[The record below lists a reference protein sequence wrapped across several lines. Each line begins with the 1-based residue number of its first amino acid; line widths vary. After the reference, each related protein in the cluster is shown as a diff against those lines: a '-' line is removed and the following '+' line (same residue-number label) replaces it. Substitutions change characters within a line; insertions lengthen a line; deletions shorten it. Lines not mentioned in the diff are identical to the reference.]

1 MTIEIKSGQTH
12 IQSKAMVAW
21 MLPLYVS
28 TADNFAIKFNSLRVV
43 ELKCFRSLVLLEL
56 V

>member
-1 MTIEIKSGQTH
+1 
-12 IQSKAMVAW
+12 

-28 TADNFAIKFNSLRVV
+28 TADNFAIWFNPLSVV
-43 ELKCFRSLVLLEL
+43 ELNCFRSLVLLEP